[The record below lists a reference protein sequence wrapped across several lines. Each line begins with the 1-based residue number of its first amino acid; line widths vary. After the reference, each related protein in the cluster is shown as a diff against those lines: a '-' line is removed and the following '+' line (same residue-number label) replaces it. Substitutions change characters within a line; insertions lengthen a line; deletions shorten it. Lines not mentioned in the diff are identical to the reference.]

1 MGMATEFK
9 EFAIKGNVIDL
20 AVGVIIGGA
29 FGKIVTSLVNDI
41 IMPTVSGVFG
51 NLDFSQLFVAL
62 GDLPPGVPMVLADVQ
77 KAGVPVLAY
86 GNFIT
91 VAINFFIVAF
101 AIFMMVRHINR
112 LKRNEASAP
121 AAPVP
126 TPEDVALLREIRD
139 SLKK

>member
-1 MGMATEFK
+1 MGMAK
-9 EFAIKGNVIDL
+9 EFREFAVKGNVIDL

-41 IMPTVSGVFG
+41 IMPVVSGLFG
-51 NLDFSQLFVAL
+51 NLDFSQLFIAL

-91 VAINFFIVAF
+91 VAINFIILAF
-101 AIFMMVRHINR
+101 VIFMMVRQINR
-112 LKRNEASAP
+112 LKRKEAAAP

-126 TPEDVALLREIRD
+126 TPEEVTLLREIRD
-139 SLKK
+139 SLKR